1 MVNMEVL
8 NHEDSLLISVYDGR
22 ADRLRAT
29 GEQVLIRRVFLPD
42 NFDSCCLQRSVSPGI
57 FWLIIDGRRYK
68 DQCYCSFCDTV
79 LNGSGGNLRGHE
91 AYHAQVRHPSE
102 EDKKKAWFL
111 FLLKHNIGM
120 TCLRDPLARLLRPD
134 FTYQSAMAFVDSTVT
149 DVKAAIR
156 NEIREKNVVLMVDG
170 WSDQSLRRFL
180 GVAFGYYD
188 PNHNANVYRG
198 VDLLWTEG
206 QRHTARCQEAAL
218 NRLMS
223 EFGVLRRNCSCLV
236 SDSAAV
242 NSALADSMNLIWCP
256 CFVHRWNLIV
266 RNFVDNSPPLLA
278 DLLTRINMLRA
289 KSRWVEYM
297 TTNTMHRNIS
307 GYSPTRWCSVA
318 ACLSSFCEHLEHVKL
333 FQATEKRDAQP
344 KFTDEDIK
352 LVEDVLDLMARFEEA
367 NKMLMKADQEEGLAT
382 VFEVVN
388 AMYCILR
395 RKTDGLFADACQLAA
410 NEIQQR
416 FFNLESKAC
425 CKLIFAGV
433 LNVRHSIPK
442 WMNEQLELLSG
453 LLVSELELYT
463 GSTPPMSP
471 RDCYDERYTEKRSL
485 VDAIEGSVPASE
497 RSDVAMEEVS
507 DFLRLRSSFSHQAFT
522 AFWTGCERFR
532 HMKMLAM
539 SLRSIP
545 TNTVWI
551 EQAFSRARRI
561 LTWNR
566 MKMSPA
572 TASKLWLLNVNM
584 SLTERVM
591 GFQTSTPVDAVGDV
605 EEDIIEDEDLW
616 GDE

>member
-1 MVNMEVL
+1 MLTSSLTLSAQEITGTLHADQGTQKINKEIYGQFAEHLGTCIYGGLWVGENSPIPNTKGYRNDVFNALKELQIPVL
-8 NHEDSLLISVYDGR
+8 RWPGGCFADEYHWMDGIGPREKRPKMQNNNWGGTIEDNSFGTHEFLNLCEMLGTEPYISGNV
-22 ADRLRAT
+22 
-29 GEQVLIRRVFLPD
+29 
-42 NFDSCCLQRSVSPGI
+42 
-57 FWLIIDGRRYK
+57 
-68 DQCYCSFCDTV
+68 
-79 LNGSGGNLRGHE
+79 GSGT
-91 AYHAQVRHPSE
+91 VE
-102 EDKKKAWFL
+102 E
-111 FLLKHNIGM
+111 
-120 TCLRDPLARLLRPD
+120 LA
-134 FTYQSAMAFVDSTVT
+134 
-149 DVKAAIR
+149 K
-156 NEIREKNVVLMVDG
+156 
-170 WSDQSLRRFL
+170 
-180 GVAFGYYD
+180 
-188 PNHNANVYRG
+188 
-198 VDLLWTEG
+198 
-206 QRHTARCQEAAL
+206 
-218 NRLMS
+218 
-223 EFGVLRRNCSCLV
+223 
-236 SDSAAV
+236 
-242 NSALADSMNLIWCP
+242 
-256 CFVHRWNLIV
+256 
-266 RNFVDNSPPLLA
+266 
-278 DLLTRINMLRA
+278 
-289 KSRWVEYM
+289 WVEYM

-318 ACLSSFCEHLEHVKL
+318 ACLTSFCEHLEHVKL

-344 KFTDEDIK
+344 KFTDEDVK
-352 LVEDVLDLMARFEEA
+352 LVEDVLDFMARFEEA

-425 CKLIFAGV
+425 CKLIFAGI

-485 VDAIEGSVPASE
+485 VDAIEGSVPGSE
-497 RSDVAMEEVS
+497 RSDVAVEEVS
-507 DFLRLRSSFSHQAFT
+507 DFLRSRSSFSHQTFT
-522 AFWTGCERFR
+522 AFWTSCQRFR
-532 HMKMLAM
+532 HVKMLAM

-572 TASKLWLLNVNM
+572 TESKLWLLNVNM

-616 GDE
+616 CDE